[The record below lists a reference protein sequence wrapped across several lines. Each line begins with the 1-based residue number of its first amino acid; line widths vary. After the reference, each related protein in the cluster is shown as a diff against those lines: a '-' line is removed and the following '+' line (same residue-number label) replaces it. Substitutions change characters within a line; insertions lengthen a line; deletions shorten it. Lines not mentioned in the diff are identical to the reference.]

1 VKDTT
6 KAKFSGLPFVLRD
19 AYGNTR
25 KETGE
30 FWAGWQT
37 PDPVTTLSKPTLVLI
52 DKGDGTGLEA
62 ELSGESDGASHT
74 LYLGQ
79 SGDTF
84 VSYGSEWDS
93 DNKMNIDI
101 DNGKWFGYVLSEKED
116 QSIASDIVQIT
127 VSGGGSV
134 AATDNISVAKRAMKQ
149 TAVYWAPGAPNDF
162 GKPTYDEPVE
172 IDCRWSEAQEEII
185 LPNGDREMSQAKL
198 IVDRDL
204 VTKGVLMLGT
214 LDDVVDSDNPKNN
227 SGAWEILLFRK
238 TPNFKG
244 TKFIRNAYL

>member
-1 VKDTT
+1 
-6 KAKFSGLPFVLRD
+6 
-19 AYGNTR
+19 
-25 KETGE
+25 
-30 FWAGWQT
+30 
-37 PDPVTTLSKPTLVLI
+37 
-52 DKGDGTGLEA
+52 
-62 ELSGESDGASHT
+62 

-101 DNGKWFGYVLSEKED
+101 DNGKWFGYVLSEKKN
-116 QSIASDIVQIT
+116 QSIVSDIVQIT

-134 AATDNISVAKRAMKQ
+134 AATDKISVAKRAMKQ